1 MKDSSENIKEP
12 DYIPALHL
20 LLQLFSSS
28 IMGVAVVLLG
38 HVLSDYVLPSALIP
52 ISIFGWT
59 PFLSLV
65 SIGALIGLT
74 VGLISIAFRFDATIQ
89 HWKEIFEQTPKR
101 FTDSIFYIVFLT
113 FLGCMLG
120 IITATTLMSLNT
132 AVVGALAHTALLSL
146 FGTCVLTGTISGAC
160 SGFFLSA
167 TFPDQ
172 KSKQNWLVKMLFFAT
187 FYTLMSATLC
197 GILFATLHFTQPA
210 LLSVLAWGHSPPLL
224 TALAGGATLGLVF
237 GLFASFSHDSE
248 RALPAI
254 HKLPRVLINIIIGT
268 ALSALMISL
277 TSAVLWQHVLTLQT
291 WTAFQAIFN
300 SWFSTHS
307 IAVLAAQLSPIWPVL
322 SLGGAIGFIGSII
335 FCALIPPRNPN
346 PPQYTAEELEGQLLK
361 SVGLSTK
368 HAVSSGQTLQ
378 AYPPEGMNR
387 KDRKDRET
395 LANPQASQK
404 QKRRALKRTAQR
416 RLSVVNS
423 KEEVSKLKRGQ

>member
-1 MKDSSENIKEP
+1 MPTSLPKNPNPSIKEP

-28 IMGVAVVLLG
+28 IMGVAVVLLS
-38 HVLSDYVLPSALIP
+38 HVLSDYVLLSALIP

-65 SIGALIGLT
+65 SIGAIIGLT
-74 VGLISIAFRFDATIQ
+74 VGLISIGFGSDAAIQ
-89 HWKEIFEQTPKR
+89 HWKDIYEQTPTR
-101 FTDSIFYIVFLT
+101 FSDSIFYIVFLT

-120 IITATTLMSLNT
+120 IIAATTLVSLNT

-146 FGTCVLTGTISGAC
+146 FGTCVLTGSISGAC

-210 LLSVLAWGHSPPLL
+210 LLAVLAWGHSPPLL
-224 TALAGGATLGLVF
+224 TALAGGAILGLVF
-237 GLFASFSHDSE
+237 GLFASCSYDSE
-248 RALPAI
+248 KSLPAI
-254 HKLPRVLINIIIGT
+254 NKLPRVLTNMIIGT
-268 ALSALMISL
+268 TLSALLTSL

-307 IAVLAAQLSPIWPVL
+307 LAVLAAQLSPLWPAL
-322 SLGGAIGFIGSII
+322 SLGGTIGLIGSII
-335 FCALIPPRNPN
+335 FCALIPPRNSN
-346 PPQYTAEELEGQLLK
+346 PSQNTPQKLEDQLLK
-361 SVGLSTK
+361 SVGLSPK
-368 HAVSSGQTLQ
+368 PAVSSGQTFQ
-378 AYPPEGMNR
+378 AYPLQGMNR
-387 KDRKDRET
+387 QDEEDRET
-395 LANPQASQK
+395 IVNPQASAK
-404 QKRRALKRTAQR
+404 QKKRALKRTAQR
-416 RLSVVNS
+416 RLSVHSN
-423 KEEVSKLKRGQ
+423 